1 MLNFFKKKEPPAG
14 GEPPK
19 GNTPSGG
26 GGGFQPDPEKAGK
39 WFNHGRVA
47 IGQQNYPYAM
57 FCFAMGTRLDP
68 NNMQAHESMYDAG
81 IRHFNAGGK
90 AAARDDIKK
99 VQGPGPVDRFA
110 TAEFIWMH
118 DLNNLSAAID
128 LLEASGLIG
137 QSTFGRWMA
146 PRILAMMRKQQ
157 VRKKGQWMAVMEH
170 LKRVEA
176 WNEAFAAA
184 EFALQID
191 PTDGQLANQI
201 KELQAQQAIE
211 RGGFNNPNA
220 GQQGGFRS
228 NIKDAD
234 RQRALE
240 EQESLSGGSD
250 VLERNLDRARRDLEE
265 NPMSPEAIAK
275 YAQLLKNK
283 GTPES
288 EDLAH
293 SVYITGYERLGE
305 YRFRMAAGDIRITQ
319 LRRKLA
325 AAKTQAEA
333 APGDAAATTAAD
345 EALAELRQLEQQEL
359 RERTTRYPTDR
370 GLKVDLGRI
379 EFELGNFEDA
389 MGNFQSAKEEGKYRV
404 RATFMLGR
412 CFAAMHWYTEA
423 ISEFREALSA
433 IDVTSR
439 EVELDIKYE
448 LMLALM
454 ELAKAERSP
463 GAAKEAFEICSA
475 IVRTNIGYR
484 DIREKRKDIE
494 QLRKELG
501 G

>member
-1 MLNFFKKKEPPAG
+1 VLNFFKKKDPPAG

-19 GNTPSGG
+19 GNSPGG
-26 GGGFQPDPEKAGK
+26 AGAFQPDPEKAGK

-68 NNMQAHESMYDAG
+68 GNMQAHESMYDAG

-90 AAARDDIKK
+90 AAARDDVKK

-118 DLNNLSAAID
+118 DLNNLSAAMD
-128 LLEASGLIG
+128 LLEAAGLIG
-137 QSTFGRWMA
+137 QTVFGRWLA

-157 VRKKGQWMAVMEH
+157 VKKKNAWIQVMEH
-170 LKRVEA
+170 LRRVEA

-184 EFALQID
+184 ESALLID

-220 GQQGGFRS
+220 GQQGGFRA

-234 RQRALE
+234 KQRALE
-240 EQESLSGGSD
+240 EQESLSGSAD
-250 VLERNLDRARRDLEE
+250 VLDRNIDRARREYED
-265 NPMSPEAIAK
+265 NPMSPEATAK
-275 YAQLLKNK
+275 YAQLLKSK
-283 GTPES
+283 ATPES
-288 EDLAH
+288 EDQAYE
-293 SVYITGYERLGE
+293 VYMTGYERLGE
-305 YRFRMAAGDIRITQ
+305 YRYRMAAGDIRISQ
-319 LRRKLA
+319 ARRRFAAVKAKLD
-325 AAKTQAEA
+325 A
-333 APGDAAATTAAD
+333 APAD
-345 EALAELRQLEQQEL
+345 LAFKSEVDSMQKELRTLEQTEL
-359 RERTTRYPTDR
+359 RERAARYPTDR
-370 GLKVDLGRI
+370 GLKIELGRI

-412 CFAAMHWYTEA
+412 CFAAMGWHTEA
-423 ISEFREALSA
+423 ISEFRESLTA
-433 IDVTSR
+433 IDATSK

-448 LMLALM
+448 LMLSLI

-463 GAAKEAFEICSA
+463 AAAKEAFDICSA

-484 DIREKRKDIE
+484 DIRDRRKEIE
-494 QLRKELG
+494 QLRKDLG

>member
-1 MLNFFKKKEPPAG
+1 MLNFFKKKDPSS

-19 GNTPSGG
+19 GNGPSGS
-26 GGGFQPDPEKAGK
+26 GGFQPDPEKAAR

-57 FCFAMGTRLDP
+57 FCFAMGHKLDP
-68 NNMQAHESMYDAG
+68 NNMEAHESMFDAA

-90 AAARDDIKK
+90 AAGREDIKK

-118 DLNNLSAAID
+118 DLNNLSSAMD
-128 LLEASGLIG
+128 LLEAAGLIG
-137 QSTFGRWMA
+137 QVKFGRWLA
-146 PRILAMMRKQQ
+146 PRVLNMMRKQQ
-157 VRKKGQWMAVMEH
+157 VKKKGPWVQLKDH
-170 LKRVEA
+170 LMRAEC

-184 EFALQID
+184 EAALQID

-211 RGGFNNPNA
+211 RGGFNNPTA
-220 GQQGGFRS
+220 GQQGGFRA

-234 RQRALE
+234 KQRALE
-240 EQESLSGGSD
+240 EQESLSGGAD
-250 VLERNLDRARRDLEE
+250 VQERNLDRARRDFEE

-275 YAQLLKNK
+275 YAQLLKAK

-288 EDLAH
+288 EDQAYE
-293 SVYITGYERLGE
+293 VYITGHERLGE
-305 YRFRMAAGDIRITQ
+305 YRFRMAAGDIRVSQ
-319 LRRKLA
+319 VRRRLN
-325 AAKTQAEA
+325 AAKARLEASPTDLVLKTEAEEIA
-333 APGDAAATTAAD
+333 R
-345 EALAELRQLEQQEL
+345 ELRELEQGEL
-359 RERTTRYPTDR
+359 RERVAKYPTDR
-370 GLKVDLGRI
+370 GLKVELGRV

-412 CFAAMHWYTEA
+412 CFAAMHWHTEA
-423 ISEFREALSA
+423 ISEFREALTS
-433 IDVTSR
+433 IDATSR

-448 LMLALM
+448 LMLSLI

-463 GAAKEAFEICSA
+463 AAAKEAFDICSA

-484 DIREKRKDIE
+484 DIRDRRKEIE
-494 QLRKELG
+494 QLRKDLG